1 MQVRFF
7 FRLVSLIVLGTAILS
22 ATGVAQVSTGS
33 LSGTVVDPSG
43 AVVSDA
49 TVTLINEG
57 SSAKQQATTS
67 TAGAFRFTFLSVGR
81 YDLEIS
87 KPGFRS
93 LKSSGISVDAN
104 IEHTLGALKLD
115 VGQTSESVEVSSAA
129 PLVESA
135 QAQVST
141 AITGEA
147 LQTFSGVAENEG
159 ADFMAL
165 TLPGVAASR
174 DNNFSNT
181 NGVGFTVNGI
191 RGRNNDQQID
201 GQNNNDNSVAG
212 PALFVSDVD
221 FVSEYQAT
229 TSNFGPEYGRNSG
242 SVINVVTKNGTNHWH
257 GTVFGDETNS
267 VLTSLTNVEKDFE
280 GVTKPPRFNQ
290 EFTGGTIGGPLLKNK
305 VFVFG
310 GFDNQVD
317 SSSTIA
323 GTGSLS
329 PTPNGIGQLAGCFPG
344 SASVTA
350 LSNFGPFAIGAGSPT
365 VPAGTTTT
373 ANYGPATGV
382 TVPVPNDGGTGCNV
396 ELGGIQRSL
405 PNGFHIYDW
414 VSRLDIH
421 ATDKDSF
428 YIRYLYQKENFF
440 DVAVTATSNAAGF
453 PVNVPS
459 LGQSGLVAWTHTFN
473 NRMLNE
479 LRVGYE
485 RNAVQFGGNTLGS
498 VPLMSQVANALA
510 SISFQDSTLLGWGV
524 ASNFPEGRIVNSYQ
538 LQDNFSYTKGQ
549 HQLKWGANI
558 TNQRSPNVFLPGYNG
573 VYVFQDWGTYA
584 ANTPANT
591 TLDIGNPEYPFKE
604 WDTFLY
610 VGDDWKIR
618 HNLTLNLGLTW
629 SYLGQPANLFHQ
641 ETVAQ
646 QTGSNP
652 VWLPSLPLSATTT
665 PSIPALHNLFGPSI
679 GFAWSPDTPFT
690 RNGNTVIRGGYR
702 LTYDPAYYNIFLNDA
717 TSSPVVLGQTFP
729 VTPGPIPGLPAAPFG
744 PAVRSAYASLLP
756 FGQLDPRNSPE
767 VTINPHLSP
776 DKVHEWSLGIQ
787 RNVTKDAAVEVRYV
801 GNHGEN
807 LFQSINAN
815 PYIAGLASAFPSYI
829 PAGDTPCSAS
839 GAGSVTAAV
848 GRVNCNTGIQLQV
861 GNTGFSNYNG
871 LQAEFRTSNIFRQL
885 TLRTSYT
892 FSKTMDNVSEI
903 FNTFA
908 GGNSETYAQ
917 NPLNVKGGEYS
928 LSGIDFPQTWTLSF
942 IEDIPLMR
950 SQHGLLGHIAGGWA
964 LSGTYIL
971 QSGQNYTPTQFFI
984 NSATSPIEDLAFD
997 SAFNNTVPDVV
1008 RPFVGSKSAPVT
1020 QVGIYAGDACGAYG
1034 AGCSLPGTTL
1044 LSLNGINNG
1053 AVNTVTNSQVRF
1065 IANGGEAESV
1075 FGAPFGNVRRNSVRD
1090 YHTNNSNFTL
1100 FKNIKFAERATLQ
1113 WHMTM
1118 NNVFNHPN
1126 YGNTIPGISTFIENA
1141 GVAGEGTAF
1150 GDPKVQSDANLAC
1163 PGGVRCVYFGLKVIY

>member
-1 MQVRFF
+1 MQVSSFF
-7 FRLVSLIVLGTAILS
+7 KSVSLIIVGAAIFV
-22 ATGVAQVSTGS
+22 ATGVAQVTTGS
-33 LSGTVVDPSG
+33 LSGTVVDPTGALVSG
-43 AVVSDA
+43 A

-57 SSAKQQATTS
+57 SSARQQATTS

-81 YDLEIS
+81 YDLEIT

-104 IEHTLGALKLD
+104 IEHTVGPFKLE
-115 VGQTSESVEVSSAA
+115 VGQTTESVEVSSAA

-147 LQTFSGVAENEG
+147 LQTFAGVAENEG

-165 TLPGVAASR
+165 TLPGVAAAR
-174 DNNFSNT
+174 DNNFSNS

-212 PALFVSDVD
+212 PAIFVSDVD
-221 FVSEYQAT
+221 FVNEYQAT

-242 SVINVVTKNGTNHWH
+242 SVINVVTKNGTNRWH

-267 VLTSLTNVEKDFE
+267 VLTSLTNIEKDFE
-280 GVTKPPRFNQ
+280 SITKPPRFNQ
-290 EFTGGTIGGPLLKNK
+290 EFTGGSIGGPLLKNK
-305 VFVFG
+305 VFIFG
-310 GFDNQVD
+310 GVDNQID
-317 SSSTIA
+317 SSSA
-323 GTGSLS
+323 FFSTGLLT
-329 PTPNGIGQLAGCFPG
+329 PTPNGIGTLAGCFPG
-344 SASVTA
+344 STSIAA
-350 LSNFGPFAIGAGSPT
+350 LSNFGPYAVGGSPT
-365 VPAGTTTT
+365 VSGAPVTAYFDNAPLNNTTDPTTGDPACGYQL
-373 ANYGPATGV
+373 A
-382 TVPVPNDGGTGCNV
+382 
-396 ELGGIQRSL
+396 GIQRLL

-414 VSRLDIH
+414 VTRLDVH
-421 ATDKDSF
+421 ATDSDSF

-440 DVAVTATSNAAGF
+440 NVATSATSNPAGY

-459 LGQSGLVAWTHTFN
+459 LGQSGLVGWTHTFN

-479 LRVGYE
+479 FRLGYS
-485 RNAVQFGGNTLGS
+485 RNAVQFGGNTVGS
-498 VPLMSQVANALA
+498 VPLMNDVANTMT
-510 SISFQDSTLLGWGV
+510 SIGFTTSTLLGIGPG
-524 ASNFPEGRIVNSYQ
+524 SNFPEGRIVNSYQ

-573 VYVFQDWGTYA
+573 IYTFSDWGAYA
-584 ANTPANT
+584 ANTPSST
-591 TLDIGNPEYPFKE
+591 TLDEGNPEYPFKE

-610 VGDDWKIR
+610 VGDDWKVR

-629 SYLGQPANLFHQ
+629 SYLGQPANIFHR

-652 VWLPSLPLSATTT
+652 VWLSSLPLSATTS
-665 PSIPALHNLFGPSI
+665 PSLPAIHNLFGPSI

-690 RNGNTVIRGGYR
+690 RNGNTVVRGGYR
-702 LTYDPAYYNIFLNDA
+702 LTYDPAFYNIFLNDA
-717 TSSPVVLGQTFP
+717 TTAPVVLGQTFA
-729 VTPGPIPGLPAAPFG
+729 GSGLPGVPASPLG
-744 PAVRSAYASLLP
+744 PSVRAAYASMLP
-756 FGQLDPRNSPE
+756 FGKLDPRNSPE
-767 VTINPHLSP
+767 VTLDPHLSP

-787 RNVTKDAAVEVRYV
+787 RNITKDAAFEVRYV

-807 LFQSINAN
+807 LFQSINVN
-815 PYIAGLASAFPSYI
+815 PYIQGLASAFPSYI
-829 PAGDTPCSAS
+829 PAGDTPCPAASA
-839 GAGSVTAAV
+839 VVPAAV
-848 GRVNCNTGIQLQV
+848 GRINCNTGIQLEV
-861 GNTGFSNYNG
+861 GNSGYSNYNG
-871 LQAEFRTSNIFRQL
+871 LQTEFRTSNIFRQL

-892 FSKTMDNVSEI
+892 WSKTMDNTSEI
-903 FNTFA
+903 FNSFA

-942 IEDIPLMR
+942 IEDIPFLR

-971 QSGQNYTPTQFFI
+971 QSGQNYTPQQFFI
-984 NSATSPIEDLAFD
+984 NAATSPIQDVAFD
-997 SAFNNTVPDVV
+997 QAFNNTVPDVV
-1008 RPFVGSKSAPVT
+1008 RPFAGSTHAPAT
-1020 QVGIYAGDACGAYG
+1020 QVGIFAGDACIAYG
-1034 AGCSLPGTTL
+1034 AGCTL
-1044 LSLNGINNG
+1044 SPSTLVSLNGINNG
-1053 AVNTVTNSQVRF
+1053 AVTTVTNSQVRF
-1065 IANGGEAESV
+1065 IANGGEAETV
-1075 FGAPFGNVRRNSVRD
+1075 FGVPFGNVRRNSVRD
-1090 YHTNNSNFTL
+1090 YHTDLGNFTL
-1100 FKNIKFAERATLQ
+1100 FKNFKFWERTTLQ

-1141 GVAGEGTAF
+1141 GAAGAGAAF
-1150 GDPKVQSDANLAC
+1150 ADPTVQSDANLAC
-1163 PGGVRCVYFGLKVIY
+1163 PGGARCVYFGLKVIY